1 MLEMNLDHLG
11 LNYILPF
18 FLGGPSP
25 PLQDHSR
32 HSKTSGPYFQ
42 SHLADLSV
50 FSMSPNTHV
59 QVGSSVLFMKK
70 YSL

>member
-1 MLEMNLDHLG
+1 MNLDHLD
-11 LNYILPF
+11 LKHTLPF

-50 FSMSPNTHV
+50 FSMIPNMHV
-59 QVGSSVLFMKK
+59 QVGSSVLFMEK

>member
-1 MLEMNLDHLG
+1 MNLDHLG
-11 LNYILPF
+11 LKHILPF

-25 PLQDHSR
+25 PLPDHSR

-42 SHLADLSV
+42 SPLADLSV
-50 FSMSPNTHV
+50 FSMFPNTHV
-59 QVGSSVLFMKK
+59 QVGSSVLFTEK